1 MLQESGLT
9 ACVVVA
15 GGNQRELAREKNQKK
30 QGDLAKKKAGKAESM
45 SLEQRKQRY
54 QSLYNYS

>member
-1 MLQESGLT
+1 MI

-45 SLEQRKQRY
+45 SLEQRKQR
-54 QSLYNYS
+54 

>member
-1 MLQESGLT
+1 MI
-9 ACVVVA
+9 ACVVIA

-45 SLEQRKQRY
+45 SLEQRKQR
-54 QSLYNYS
+54 